1 MFSIRWPV
9 HAPIRSIPRA
19 ELLVRTCLFIERANG
34 AILLVDDNTPLVHE
48 TGLFGVIAGQVDGGK
63 SCLCGGGGGNG
74 GHRSKKMG
82 DCVRCSQTGP
92 EASSIYAGPF
102 ESADTECLSLFSHG
116 RIRKSVE
123 MRLVRTHSHRSEHS
137 LH

>member
-9 HAPIRSIPRA
+9 HTPIRSIPSVG
-19 ELLVRTCLFIERANG
+19 LLVRTCLFIERANG
-34 AILLVDDNTPLVHE
+34 AILLVDDNAPLVHE

-63 SCLCGGGGGNG
+63 SCLCGGGSDG

-82 DCVRCSQTGP
+82 RCSQTGP
-92 EASSIYAGPF
+92 EASSIYAGPL
-102 ESADTECLSLFSHG
+102 ESADTECLSLFYGALPSELG
-116 RIRKSVE
+116 NVE
-123 MRLVRTHSHRSEHS
+123 MRLMRTHSHHSEHR